1 MKSPVGRKKTNF
13 EQMPAR
19 FPDGTFERIDA
30 VLEPGENR
38 ADFLRQAVEREIK
51 RRERSASGRMD
62 GSRNKADGD
71 RVPD

>member
-1 MKSPVGRKKTNF
+1 MKASVGRKKTNF

-38 ADFLRQAVEREIK
+38 TDFLRHAVEREVK
-51 RRERSASGRMD
+51 RRS
-62 GSRNKADGD
+62 KAQKES
-71 RVPD
+71 

>member
-1 MKSPVGRKKTNF
+1 MNASVGRKKTNF

-38 ADFLRQAVEREIK
+38 TDFLRQAVEREIK
-51 RRERSASGRMD
+51 RRE
-62 GSRNKADGD
+62 KAQKTQDK
-71 RVPD
+71 